1 MFPEGG
7 GGGGGVTVCITVTFC
22 TAVLDLRWLSVT
34 VNVNDNVVFIG
45 RFEGAVNVAL
55 AVLAPISTTAGL
67 PPVCVQANASW
78 SPTSG
83 SRLALP
89 SRVTGD
95 PSRTI

>member
-1 MFPEGG
+1 MFPEG

-34 VNVNDNVVFIG
+34 VNVNDNVVLNC
-45 RFEGAVNVAL
+45 RFDGAVNVAL
-55 AVLAPISTTAGL
+55 AVLAPISTTVGL
-67 PPVCVQANASW
+67 PPVCNHANVNW

-89 SRVTGD
+89 SKVTGN